1 MDLHRRHLLRAIA
14 GAGLALG
21 IGRPA
26 LATATDKPV
35 RQPIRRPIQKP
46 IPGTKETLPVIGIG
60 TNRYRTGDNLAT
72 LSETLRIFHE
82 LGGTL
87 IDTAPVYRS
96 SEQALGTLMQDLGIR
111 DDLFVATK
119 IGLEDRE
126 RGLQRMRNSLEK
138 LQTKRL
144 DLVQSHNMRGAE
156 TMLPAMREWQQDGRI
171 RYIGITTSSNDA
183 FPRMLALMQREP
195 LEFIQVNYSL
205 GNRLAAERI
214 LPLAID
220 KGIAVLVNLPFGRGR
235 LFSTLG
241 DRPLPAWAAEFDCR
255 SWAQFLLKYV
265 VSHPAV
271 TCAIPGTTKPHHAR
285 DNFGAAFGRLPD
297 AALRRKQ
304 EAFFD
309 AL

>member
-1 MDLHRRHLLRAIA
+1 MDIRRRQLLRIIA
-14 GAGLALG
+14 GAGVSLSVGQHAWAAEPDG
-21 IGRPA
+21 
-26 LATATDKPV
+26 
-35 RQPIRRPIQKP
+35 PIRKP
-46 IPGTKETLPVIGIG
+46 IPAGDDETLPVIGIG
-60 TNRYRTGDNLAT
+60 TNRYRTGDDLAT
-72 LSETLRIFHE
+72 LRETLRLFHE
-82 LGGTL
+82 LGGEL

-96 SEQALGTLMQDLGIR
+96 SEQALGTIIADLGIR

-119 IGLEDRE
+119 VELEKRE
-126 RGLQRMRNSLEK
+126 RGLQRMRDSLEK
-138 LQTKRL
+138 LQTNRL

-156 TMLPAMREWQQDGRI
+156 TMLPEMREWQQDGRI
-171 RYIGITTSSNDA
+171 RYIGITTSHDED
-183 FPRMLALMQREP
+183 FPRMLTLMQREP

-205 GNRLAAERI
+205 GNRAAADRI

-235 LFSTLG
+235 LFSALG
-241 DRPLPAWAAEFDCR
+241 DRPLPDWAAEFDCR

-271 TCAIPGTTKPHHAR
+271 TCAIPGTTKPRHAR
-285 DNFGAAFGRLPD
+285 DNIGAAYGRLPD
-297 AALRRKQ
+297 AALRKKQ